1 MIPSVSATSLASND
15 FNTSAIALF
24 VVFNSC
30 LALFSAMILAK
41 SASES
46 CKASSE
52 RLYSIRFV
60 TPYPSLNDCF
70 RLFSKD

>member
-1 MIPSVSATSLASND
+1 MSTTSFASND

-52 RLYSIRFV
+52 RLYLIV
-60 TPYPSLNDCF
+60 VVNHYPLGF
-70 RLFSKD
+70 IFL